1 MVLNKE
7 YITQLYN
14 EIGTDTREELEI
26 NNIEDFIDYIKGTIT
41 SNLQYDLDLEI
52 DNEKLF

>member
-14 EIGTDTREELEI
+14 EIGADTREELEI

>member
-26 NNIEDFIDYIKGTIT
+26 NNIKDFIDYIKGTIT